1 MIKKRR
7 IFLVLLILL
16 TLLTPIG
23 GWWYCQHYYTG
34 PRSGVVVDA
43 VTGKPIEGAVV
54 CMLWNTSG
62 LFTISG
68 SALAAAYEIETDAE
82 GKYDIPSQR
91 YARSHW
97 LEAVHPED
105 VMIYKDGYCAYKVT
119 VYSRDVGR
127 SYGHKDAPQPYQKQK
142 NKARLFP
149 LGEADSHKEHFEW
162 VRVFGIHSWPEELL
176 IGELQEEQERARKEK
191 SFE

>member
-23 GWWYCQHYYTG
+23 GWWYYQHYYTG

-68 SALAAAYEIETDAE
+68 SALAAAYEIKTDAE

-105 VMIYKDGYCAYKVT
+105 VMIYKDGYSALEV
-119 VYSRDVGR
+119 SQGVGR
-127 SYGHKDAPQPYQKQK
+127 SFATGADDQVYRKHKNRAQ
-142 NKARLFP
+142 LFP
-149 LGEADSHKEHFEW
+149 FVEADSHKEHFEW

-176 IGELQEEQERARKEK
+176 IGELRQEQERARKEK